1 MRRRLDMRATS
12 LGQWREHLIIGWHSG
27 PLRRF
32 LRSWAEELR
41 ACLPPRL
48 GRWLYHEPLRAYVRW
63 PLAEPLAAVPEQ
75 ARVVLLLPPEQVLV
89 HTLSL
94 PLAAARDL
102 GSVLAFELDRFT
114 PFRPEQVRYVARRE
128 GVVGGRLQIT
138 LALLPRERLET
149 CLAACRQ
156 RGLAVAS
163 VDVLAASGQ
172 GMGLE
177 LLEPLQRS
185 RHSHWTR
192 RLSLGLA
199 LLCGLLLMACMYTWL
214 QQREATLASM
224 RSEVQALRAQTA
236 QLQALR
242 QELADTL
249 GSAAY
254 LSQLKLAQPT
264 RAMILSELT
273 TCLPQDTWLQTLQV
287 DAQGQVDLSGFSA
300 RASSL
305 INSLKGCPH
314 LVDPQYQGIIQ
325 PDQDTGKDRFYLR
338 AQLRRETANAPPPDT
353 P

>member
-1 MRRRLDMRATS
+1 MRATS

-32 LRSWAEELR
+32 LRGWAQELR

-48 GRWLYHEPLRAYVRW
+48 RHWLLRDPLRAYVHW
-63 PLAEPLAAVPEQ
+63 PLADTLAEVPAQ

-89 HTLSL
+89 HRLGL

-102 GSVLAFELDRFT
+102 DSVLAFELDRFT

-128 GVVGGRLQIT
+128 GVTGGQLQVT
-138 LALLPRERLET
+138 LALLPRERLDT
-149 CLAACRQ
+149 CLATCRQ

-163 VDVLAASGQ
+163 VDVRAANGQ

-185 RHSHWTR
+185 RQRHWPR
-192 RLSLGLA
+192 QLGLGLA
-199 LLCGLLLMACMYTWL
+199 LLCGLLLVACMQTWL
-214 QQREATLASM
+214 HQREAALASM

-236 QLQALR
+236 QLQGLR

-249 GSAAY
+249 GSSAY
-254 LSQLKLAQPT
+254 LSQLKLAQPA

-273 TCLPQDTWLQTLQV
+273 ACLPLDTWLQTLQV
-287 DAQGQVDLSGFSA
+287 NAQGQVDLSGFSA

-325 PDQDTGKDRFYLR
+325 PDQDSGKDRFYLR

>member
-1 MRRRLDMRATS
+1 MRATS

-32 LRSWAEELR
+32 LRGWAHELR

-48 GRWLYHEPLRAYVRW
+48 RGWLYPEPLRAYVRW
-63 PLAEPLAAVPEQ
+63 PLTEPLGEVPEQ

-102 GSVLAFELDRFT
+102 DSVLAFELDRFT
-114 PFRPEQVRYVARRE
+114 PFRPEQVHYVARRE
-128 GVVGGRLQIT
+128 GVVGGQLQIT
-138 LALLPRERLET
+138 LALLPREHLET

-177 LLEPLQRS
+177 LLEPLQRRS
-185 RHSHWTR
+185 RHSHRTR

-199 LLCGLLLMACMYTWL
+199 LLCGLLLAACMYTWL
-214 QQREATLASM
+214 QQREASLASM
-224 RSEVQALRAQTA
+224 RIEVQALRGQTA

-254 LSQLKLAQPT
+254 LSQLKLAQPA

-273 TCLPQDTWLQTLQV
+273 TCLPSDTWLQTLQI